1 MIIKKNELLAPYT
14 SFKIGGRTP
23 KMYIPQNQRE
33 LIDLIKELNKNKED
47 YYILGN
53 GTNILINDKGTK
65 KSIINIREAC
75 NFIHFLE
82 GGVVEVGSS
91 FDLRK
96 FIRSCVAR
104 NLKAPT
110 QLVSI
115 PATIGGAI
123 YMNAGRGDKKISISE
138 NLLDVEIFDTKK
150 TKILTKDEC
159 DFNYRYSIFH
169 RKKNWVI
176 LRARF
181 KFNFQEKN
189 IGIKEINETL
199 KAVRDRTYFKHPSAG
214 SIFKCFNFKIMKIL
228 KGLRVG
234 DAAFSKKDLNVILN
248 LGNAKYYQV
257 KILINLARAL
267 HFLLFKKCEL
277 EIEIWT

>member
-176 LRARF
+176 LR
-181 KFNFQEKN
+181 
-189 IGIKEINETL
+189 
-199 KAVRDRTYFKHPSAG
+199 RTYFKHPSAG